1 MVSGLRKKYRKVNN
15 LGVKP
20 APFVVLIGAQMPA
33 ILAEISFISNPVEAK
48 RLRNNRYLDTIS
60 DQLVTGIS
68 KYISHLNVA
77 SLRLN

>member
-33 ILAEISFISNPVEAK
+33 ILAEISFISNPVEAR
-48 RLRNNRYLDTIS
+48 RLSDDRYLDS
-60 DQLVTGIS
+60 VADQLVTGIS
-68 KYISHLNVA
+68 KYISHLDMA
-77 SLRLN
+77 SLRL